1 MISSEQTAAAAR
13 LGVLEY
19 LAANPWRIIVTT
31 QWPLALAQC
40 LFYTVLG
47 DLADGPGDG
56 SFAFVG
62 SLGLVLALSTV
73 GGIGALPG
81 TEKWGGTFH
90 RLHLSGLPPAVVFG
104 LRSLPYLVN
113 GVATVVLCLMVIG
126 PVTGHGRLSAELVP
140 ALPVLVLMAFTTA
153 AAGLAAASPA
163 MGRRSEVVITNGLM
177 YLLVVTGGVLI
188 PAGTAP
194 VLDTVGTVLPLRHGF
209 LAVRALLDGRSWLA
223 ETGLECLVGV
233 GWAGFAH
240 LLYRRQF
247 ARARRLGTDDF
258 A

>member
-1 MISSEQTAAAAR
+1 LISSEQAVATAR

-19 LAANPWRIIVTT
+19 LAANPWRVITTT

-40 LFYTVLG
+40 LFYTLLG

-56 SFAFVG
+56 SFAFAG

-104 LRSLPYLVN
+104 LRSVPYVVN
-113 GVATVVLCLMVIG
+113 GFVTVILSMAVVG
-126 PVTGHGRLSAELVP
+126 PVTGHGRVSLELAP
-140 ALPVLVLMAFTTA
+140 ALPILLLMTATSA

-163 MGRRSEVVITNGLM
+163 MGRRAEVVITNGLM
-177 YLLVVTGGVLI
+177 YLLVVTSGLLI

-194 VLDTVGTVLPLRHGF
+194 LLDAVGTVLPLRHGV
-209 LAVRALLDGRSWLA
+209 LAVRAVLDGRPWLA
-223 ETGLECLVGV
+223 EVGLECVVGI
-233 GWAGFAH
+233 GWAVLAH
-240 LLYRRQF
+240 LLYRRQA